1 MSLYLQG
8 EEHSDLGRP
17 QGATTM
23 TPALQSPLFFAIMF
37 LFACLFLVTLDLKQD
52 AEDNNKFRS
61 ANQTLY

>member
-8 EEHSDLGRP
+8 EEHSDLG
-17 QGATTM
+17 GATTM
-23 TPALQSPLFFAIMF
+23 TSALQGPLVFAIVS

-61 ANQTLY
+61 ASQTLY